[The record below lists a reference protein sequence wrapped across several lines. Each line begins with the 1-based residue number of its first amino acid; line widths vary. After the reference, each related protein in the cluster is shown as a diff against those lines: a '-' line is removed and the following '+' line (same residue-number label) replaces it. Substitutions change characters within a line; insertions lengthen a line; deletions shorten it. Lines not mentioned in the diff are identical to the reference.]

1 MLLYTFKQFGRCK
14 KLRIAT
20 YYLQVI
26 LAGIGEENKVLDY
39 RKQPIFAEHSLNHRI
54 EGVNSFR
61 QSFLIAYFIPRIEVI
76 IVCKQRAILIVYPV
90 TYDNKGIVFEQVGN
104 IPCVTH
110 LNLLISVVYGRVFFD
125 RALELQYHKRKTVDE
140 YNAVRYSGFL
150 HALYFKLIYNL
161 EDVVVDVVKVDKAH
175 KQILFRFILAPEKEP
190 LHHIREKSLV
200 CFIKRLMR
208 TADQLENDCFNLI
221 IRNLIDTIFIFE
233 IQTKIIFQ

>member
-39 RKQPIFAEHSLNHRI
+39 RKQSIFAEHSLNHRI

-61 QSFLIAYFIPRIEVI
+61 KSFLIAYFIPRIEVI
-76 IVCKQRAILIVYPV
+76 IVCKQRAIFIIYPV
-90 TYDNKGIVFEQVGN
+90 ANNHKGIVFEQIGN

-110 LNLLISVVYGRVFFD
+110 RDLLISVVYSRIFFN
-125 RALELQYHKRKTVDE
+125 RALELQYYKRKTVDK

-150 HALYFKLIYNL
+150 HAFYFKLVYNL
-161 EDVVVDVVKVDKAH
+161 KDVVGDIVKVDKAH

-190 LHHIREKSLV
+190 LHHIREKSLIA
-200 CFIKRLMR
+200 FIKRIM
-208 TADQLENDCFNLI
+208 
-221 IRNLIDTIFIFE
+221 
-233 IQTKIIFQ
+233 